1 MLKTKIL
8 KLKHLKNKY
17 SFQNWIKESLED
29 FYKDKEV
36 PDKHLLI
43 FLDKIIEN
51 KAFETRDN
59 DRVEWLR
66 RIRKIKE
73 NIDVVERYNK
83 TKNPPQI

>member
-8 KLKHLKNKY
+8 KLKDLETKY
-17 SFQNWIKESLED
+17 SFANWIKESLED

-51 KAFETRDN
+51 KAFKARDN
-59 DRVEWLR
+59 DRVEWLK

-73 NIDVVERYNK
+73 NIDVVERYN
-83 TKNPPQI
+83 TIENPKI